1 MTNEQL
7 YKLIEETQA
16 IISAGYSM
24 VEDFSGLTEDQIY
37 EIYQT
42 IDEEE
47 SKLKKLCKEY
57 EERTGEK
64 LFPEVDKED
73 LLFSD
78 IFEKRLNITDP
89 MRTSKT
95 NSGIPGN
102 VRASLGMYRTD
113 EEQKEYIDDSLEKD
127 MP

>member
-7 YKLIEETQA
+7 YKLIQETQEV
-16 IISAGYSM
+16 ISAGYSM
-24 VEDFSGLTEDQIY
+24 VETFSGLTEDQVF

-42 IDEEE
+42 IDQEEI
-47 SKLKKLCKEY
+47 KLKALCKEY
-57 EERTGEK
+57 EKRTGEK
-64 LFPEVDKED
+64 MLPEVEKED

-78 IFEKRLNITDP
+78 IFEKRLNITNS

-102 VRASLGMYRTD
+102 VRASLGLYRTD
-113 EEQKEYIDDSLEKD
+113 EEQKEYIDESLD
-127 MP
+127 RDLP